1 MRSKKLRG
9 KIPFCTAVFIFSCTV
24 VFSQDASFFTTV
36 LEAESVSWEQAVYLV
51 MAGSERLPEDA
62 ASNQA
67 WQLFTET
74 QWIRKIPD
82 PQSPI
87 KTSQYSRLIARA
99 FKVKGGLFYTVFKND
114 RYSYRELVH
123 KNVIPGSMD
132 PGSAV
137 KGTDALKI
145 LDKAISLF
153 PVDANAEDK

>member
-1 MRSKKLRG
+1 MKTKK
-9 KIPFCTAVFIFSCTV
+9 FCIKAIIFFVLIVSLSS
-24 VFSQDASFFTTV
+24 FSFAQSAAFFTTV

-62 ASNQA
+62 DPNQA

-74 QWIRKIPD
+74 QWIKKVPE

-99 FKVKGGLFYTVFKND
+99 FKVKGGLFYTIFKND